1 MLNIQRLQSRLE
13 KPLKS
18 RSLARSDSFAF
29 LQNFTWVGPSIIWP
43 PSRDRR
49 TSRADCQIECG
60 ALSKPF
66 KDYLACR
73 KANVRD
79 LSGLGCFNL
88 EIRRDIQA
96 AIWGLGL
103 EEHWMMHQ
111 FDQGI
116 FRVRE

>member
-43 PSRDRR
+43 PSRDPR

-60 ALSKPF
+60 ALSKPLMF
-66 KDYLACR
+66 QLGNPEGHSSGNLGAGAGRALDDAS
-73 KANVRD
+73 V
-79 LSGLGCFNL
+79 LSRH
-88 EIRRDIQA
+88 I
-96 AIWGLGL
+96 
-103 EEHWMMHQ
+103 
-111 FDQGI
+111 
-116 FRVRE
+116 